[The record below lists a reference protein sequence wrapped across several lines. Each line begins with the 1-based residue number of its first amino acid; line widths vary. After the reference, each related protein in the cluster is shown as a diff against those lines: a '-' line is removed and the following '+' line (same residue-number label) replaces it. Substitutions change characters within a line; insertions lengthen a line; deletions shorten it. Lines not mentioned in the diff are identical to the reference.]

1 MSGVETE
8 SGADEALL
16 DIRGLRIEAVSGA
29 VLADGIDLTLRRGEV
44 LGLIGESGAG
54 KSTLGLAAL
63 VYARPG
69 CRITGGQI
77 VLAGR
82 DIRTLDANGRRKL
95 RGLRVAYV
103 AQSAAAAFNPAMT
116 LMQQVCE
123 GPMRHGIMNQAEAR
137 AKAIELFK
145 ALDLPDPETFGQR
158 YPHEASGGQLQR
170 AMVAMA
176 MSCRPDI
183 LVLDEPT
190 TALDVTT
197 QIEVLALLRQLIR
210 DYGTAALYVTH
221 DLSVVAQIA
230 DRILVL
236 RHGKM
241 VETGTTTKILTAP
254 ETDYARALVA
264 ERRAAVGAVTVESTV
279 RASPILSV
287 DDVTIKYGPVIAVE
301 HVAFSVGRGE
311 TVAVVGESGS
321 GKSTLAYAIVGQN
334 KPSAGGF
341 RFGDVTLPPGF
352 KARTADQRRR
362 IQLIYQLP
370 DIALNP
376 RQSIEDIIGRPV
388 AFFEKRTRREVRDR
402 VVELLTLVGLPTDFV
417 GRRPGQLSGGQKQRV
432 CIARALAARPD
443 LILCD
448 EVTSALDPLVAEEIL
463 KLLKQLQDELG
474 VSYLF
479 ITHDLG
485 TVKRIAHRVVVMLK
499 GRMVA
504 EGPTKDV
511 FGSPQDDYTRKLLL
525 SVPEMRT
532 DWLDEALGRRE
543 LWRGGAARLSE
554 NLA

>member
-1 MSGVETE
+1 MTDQSAAAKET
-8 SGADEALL
+8 LL
-16 DIRGLRIEAVSGA
+16 EIKDLRIEAGASA
-29 VLADGIDLTLRRGEV
+29 VLADGIDLVLRRGEV

-69 CRITGGQI
+69 CRITRGQI
-77 VLAGR
+77 LLGGADLR
-82 DIRTLDANGRRKL
+82 ALDARGRRAL
-95 RGLRVAYV
+95 RGVRVAYV
-103 AQSAAAAFNPAMT
+103 AQSAASAFNPAMT

-123 GPMRHGIMNQAEAR
+123 GPLRHGVMGRREAEEN
-137 AKAIELFK
+137 AIALFT
-145 ALDLPDPETFGQR
+145 ALDLPDPKTFGSR

-176 MSCRPDI
+176 MSCRPDL

-197 QIEVLALLRQLIR
+197 QIEVLAKLRELIR

-241 VETGTTTKILTAP
+241 VETGTTTQILTAP
-254 ETDYARALVA
+254 TTPYARALVA
-264 ERRAAVGAVTVESTV
+264 ERQAAMSSHGVAGAPRATTVLAVEGVTV
-279 RASPILSV
+279 
-287 DDVTIKYGPVIAVE
+287 KYGRLTAVDQ
-301 HVAFSVGRGE
+301 VGFTVGRAE

-321 GKSTLAYAIVGQN
+321 GKSTLAYAAVGQIT
-334 KPSAGGF
+334 PSNGGF
-341 RFGDVTLPPGF
+341 RFGETMLPPSC
-352 KARTADQRRR
+352 KARSPDQRRR

-376 RQSIEDIIGRPV
+376 RQTIGDILGRPV
-388 AFFEKRTRREVRDR
+388 AFFEALPRAAVRAR
-402 VVELLTLVGLPTDFV
+402 VAEMLRLVGLPEDFV
-417 GRRPGQLSGGQKQRV
+417 QRLPGQLSGGQKQRV
-432 CIARALAARPD
+432 CIARALAARPE
-443 LILCD
+443 LVICD

-504 EGPTKDV
+504 EGRTADIFDNP
-511 FGSPQDDYTRKLLL
+511 PDDYTRKLLL

-532 DWLDEALGRRE
+532 DWLDEALQRRE
-543 LWRGGAARLSE
+543 VWRAGAAPA
-554 NLA
+554 LA

>member
-1 MSGVETE
+1 MTSAGANTET
-8 SGADEALL
+8 LL
-16 DIRGLRIEAVSGA
+16 EIKNLRIEAGTSA
-29 VLADGIDLTLRRGEV
+29 VLADSIDLVLRRGEV

-54 KSTLGLAAL
+54 KSTLGLAAM

-69 CRITGGQI
+69 CRITGGEI
-77 VLAGR
+77 LLSGTDLR
-82 DIRTLDANGRRKL
+82 RLDARGRRAL
-95 RGLRVAYV
+95 RGVRVAYV
-103 AQSAAAAFNPAMT
+103 AQSAASAFNPSMT

-123 GPMRHGIMNQAEAR
+123 GPLRHGIMGRREAEA
-137 AKAIELFK
+137 KAVELFA
-145 ALDLPDPETFGQR
+145 ALDLPDPKNFGDR

-176 MSCRPDI
+176 MSCRPDL

-197 QIEVLALLRQLIR
+197 QIE
-210 DYGTAALYVTH
+210 ALYVTH

-241 VETGTTTKILTAP
+241 VETGTTTEILTAP
-254 ETDYARALVA
+254 TSPYTRALVA
-264 ERRAAVGAVTVESTV
+264 ERQAAMSGTGAVGGPRATPVLAVEG
-279 RASPILSV
+279 
-287 DDVTIKYGPVIAVE
+287 VTIKYGNLTAVDSIG
-301 HVAFSVGRGE
+301 FLVGRAE

-321 GKSTLAYAIVGQN
+321 GKSTLAYAAVGQIT
-334 KPSAGGF
+334 PAVGGF
-341 RFGDVTLPPGF
+341 RFGEALLPPSYKG
-352 KARTADQRRR
+352 RTLDQRRR

-376 RQSIEDIIGRPV
+376 RQSIGDILGRPV
-388 AFFEKRTRREVRDR
+388 AFFEKLSRAAVRAR
-402 VVELLTLVGLPTDFV
+402 VDELLRLVGLPLDFA
-417 GRRPGQLSGGQKQRV
+417 GRFPGQLSGGQKQRV
-432 CIARALAARPD
+432 CIARALAARPE
-443 LILCD
+443 LVICD

-463 KLLKQLQDELG
+463 KLLKQLQDDLG

-504 EGPTKDV
+504 EGTTAAIFDTPPDE
-511 FGSPQDDYTRKLLL
+511 YTRKLLL

-532 DWLDEALGRRE
+532 DWLDEALQRRE
-543 LWRGGAARLSE
+543 IWRAGPAPA
-554 NLA
+554 LA

>member
-1 MSGVETE
+1 MTPS
-8 SGADEALL
+8 EAKTDLLL
-16 DIRGLRIEAVSGA
+16 DIKGLRIEAGASA
-29 VLADGIDLTLRRGEV
+29 VLADGIDLVLRRGEV

-69 CRITGGQI
+69 CRITKGQI
-77 VLAGR
+77 LLSGK
-82 DIRTLDANGRRKL
+82 DIRGLNAKGRRAL
-95 RGLRVAYV
+95 RGVRVAYV
-103 AQSAAAAFNPAMT
+103 AQSAASAFNPAMT

-123 GPMRHGIMNQAEAR
+123 GPLRHGLMGRKEAETNAV
-137 AKAIELFK
+137 ALFK
-145 ALDLPDPETFGQR
+145 ALDLPDPENFGSR

-176 MSCRPDI
+176 MSCRPDL

-197 QIEVLALLRQLIR
+197 QIEVLAKLRELIR

-241 VETGTTTKILTAP
+241 VETGTTTEILTAP
-254 ETDYARALVA
+254 TSPYTRALVA
-264 ERRAAVGAVTVESTV
+264 ERQAAMSGTGAVGGQRNATVLAVE
-279 RASPILSV
+279 
-287 DDVTIKYGPVIAVE
+287 DVTIKYGSLTAVDK
-301 HVAFSVGRGE
+301 VGFRVGRAE

-321 GKSTLAYAIVGQN
+321 GKSTLAYAAVGQIV
-334 KPSAGGF
+334 PADGGF
-341 RFGDVTLPPGF
+341 RFGEAMLPPNY

-376 RQSIEDIIGRPV
+376 RQSIGDILGRPV
-388 AFFEKRTRREVRDR
+388 AFFEKLSASAVRER
-402 VVELLTLVGLPTDFV
+402 VAELLRLVGLPEDFV
-417 GRRPGQLSGGQKQRV
+417 TRLPGQLSGGQKQRV
-432 CIARALAARPD
+432 CIARALAARPE
-443 LILCD
+443 LVICD
-448 EVTSALDPLVAEEIL
+448 EVTSALDPLVAEDIL

-504 EGPTKDV
+504 EGATADIFDTPPDE
-511 FGSPQDDYTRKLLL
+511 YTRKLLL

-532 DWLDEALGRRE
+532 DWLDEALKRRDI
-543 LWRGGAARLSE
+543 WRAGPAPA
-554 NLA
+554 LA

>member
-1 MSGVETE
+1 MTSAAANTET
-8 SGADEALL
+8 LL
-16 DIRGLRIEAVSGA
+16 EIKNLRIEAGTSA
-29 VLADGIDLTLRRGEV
+29 VLADGIDLVLRRGEV

-54 KSTLGLAAL
+54 KSTLGLAAM

-69 CRITGGQI
+69 CRITGGEI
-77 VLAGR
+77 LLSGADLR
-82 DIRTLDANGRRKL
+82 RLDAKGRRAL
-95 RGLRVAYV
+95 RGVRVAYV
-103 AQSAAAAFNPAMT
+103 AQSAASAFNPAMT

-123 GPMRHGIMNQAEAR
+123 GPLRHGIMTRREAE
-137 AKAIELFK
+137 AKAIELFA
-145 ALDLPDPETFGQR
+145 ALDLPDPKHFGER

-176 MSCRPDI
+176 MSCRPDL

-197 QIEVLALLRQLIR
+197 QIEVLAKLRELIR

-241 VETGTTTKILTAP
+241 VETGTTTEILTAP
-254 ETDYARALVA
+254 TSPYTRALVA
-264 ERRAAVGAVTVESTV
+264 ERLAAMSGTGAVGAPRAAPVLAVEG
-279 RASPILSV
+279 
-287 DDVTIKYGPVIAVE
+287 VTIKYGNLTAVDSIG
-301 HVAFSVGRGE
+301 FLVGRAE

-321 GKSTLAYAIVGQN
+321 GKSTLAYAAVGQIV
-334 KPSAGGF
+334 PAAGGF
-341 RFGDVTLPPGF
+341 RFGEALLPPSY
-352 KARTADQRRR
+352 KARSLDQRRR

-376 RQSIEDIIGRPV
+376 RQSIGDILGRPV
-388 AFFEKRTRREVRDR
+388 AFFEKLSRAAVRAR
-402 VVELLTLVGLPTDFV
+402 VDELLRLVGLPLDFA
-417 GRRPGQLSGGQKQRV
+417 GRFPGQLSGGQKQRV
-432 CIARALAARPD
+432 CIARALAARPE
-443 LILCD
+443 LVICD

-463 KLLKQLQDELG
+463 KLLKQLQDDLG

-504 EGPTKDV
+504 EGTTAAIFDTPPDE
-511 FGSPQDDYTRKLLL
+511 YTRKLLL

-532 DWLDEALGRRE
+532 DWLDEALQRRE
-543 LWRGGAARLSE
+543 IWRAGPAPA
-554 NLA
+554 LA

>member
-1 MSGVETE
+1 MTDQCAAAKET
-8 SGADEALL
+8 LL
-16 DIRGLRIEAVSGA
+16 EIKDLRIEAGASA
-29 VLADGIDLTLRRGEV
+29 VLADGIDLVLRRGEV

-69 CRITGGQI
+69 CRITRGQI
-77 VLAGR
+77 LLGGADLR
-82 DIRTLDANGRRKL
+82 SLDARGRRAL
-95 RGLRVAYV
+95 RGVRVAYV
-103 AQSAAAAFNPAMT
+103 AQSAASAFNPAMT

-123 GPMRHGIMNQAEAR
+123 GPLRHGRMGRREAEAN
-137 AKAIELFK
+137 AIALFT
-145 ALDLPDPETFGQR
+145 ALDLPDPKTFGSR

-176 MSCRPDI
+176 MSCRPDL

-197 QIEVLALLRQLIR
+197 QIEVLAKLRELIR

-241 VETGTTTKILTAP
+241 VETGTTTQILTAP
-254 ETDYARALVA
+254 TTPYARALVA
-264 ERRAAVGAVTVESTV
+264 ERQAAMSGHGVAGAPRATTVLAVEDVTV
-279 RASPILSV
+279 
-287 DDVTIKYGPVIAVE
+287 KYGRLTAVDR
-301 HVAFSVGRGE
+301 VGFTVGRAE

-321 GKSTLAYAIVGQN
+321 GKSTLAYAAVGQIT
-334 KPSAGGF
+334 PADGGF
-341 RFGDVTLPPGF
+341 RFGETMLPPSY
-352 KARTADQRRR
+352 KARSPDQRRR

-376 RQSIEDIIGRPV
+376 RQTIGDILGRPV
-388 AFFEKRTRREVRDR
+388 AFFEALPRAAVRAR
-402 VVELLTLVGLPTDFV
+402 VAEMLRLVGLPEDFV
-417 GRRPGQLSGGQKQRV
+417 QRLPGQLSGGQKQRV
-432 CIARALAARPD
+432 CIARALAARPE
-443 LILCD
+443 LVICD

-463 KLLKQLQDELG
+463 KLLKKLQDELG

-504 EGPTKDV
+504 EGRTADIFDNP
-511 FGSPQDDYTRKLLL
+511 PDDYTRKLLL

-532 DWLDEALGRRE
+532 DWLDEALKRRDI
-543 LWRGGAARLSE
+543 WRAGAAPA
-554 NLA
+554 LA

>member
-1 MSGVETE
+1 MTE
-8 SGADEALL
+8 DMLL
-16 DIRGLRIEAVSGA
+16 EIKGLRIEAGASA
-29 VLADGIDLTLRRGEV
+29 VLADGIDFVLRRGEV

-63 VYARPG
+63 IYARPG

-77 VLAGR
+77 LLAGK
-82 DIRTLDANGRRKL
+82 DLRTLNAQGRRAL
-95 RGLRVAYV
+95 RGVRVAYV
-103 AQSAAAAFNPAMT
+103 AQSAASAFNPAMT
-116 LMQQVCE
+116 LMSQVCE
-123 GPMRHGIMNQAEAR
+123 GPIRHGLMKRQEAEAN
-137 AKAIELFK
+137 AVALFK
-145 ALDLPDPETFGQR
+145 ALDLPDPENFGGR

-176 MSCRPDI
+176 MSCRPDL

-197 QIEVLALLRQLIR
+197 QIEVLAKLRELIH
-210 DYGTAALYVTH
+210 DFNTAALYVTH

-241 VETGTTTKILTAP
+241 VETGTTTEILTAP
-254 ETDYARALVA
+254 TSPYTRALVA
-264 ERRAAVGAVTVESTV
+264 ERQAAMSGPSAIGAPRATTVLAVEG
-279 RASPILSV
+279 
-287 DDVTIKYGPVIAVE
+287 VTIRYGSLTAVDA
-301 HVAFSVGRGE
+301 VAFRVGRAE

-321 GKSTLAYAIVGQN
+321 GKSTLAYAAVGQIV
-334 KPSAGGF
+334 PASGGF
-341 RFGDVTLPPGF
+341 RFGEALLPPNY

-376 RQSIEDIIGRPV
+376 RQRIGDILGRPV
-388 AFFEKRTRREVRDR
+388 SFFDKLQRSAVRER
-402 VVELLTLVGLPTDFV
+402 VAELMRLVGLPVEFV
-417 GRRPGQLSGGQKQRV
+417 TRLPGQLSGGQKQRV
-432 CIARALAARPD
+432 CIARALAARPE
-443 LILCD
+443 LVICD
-448 EVTSALDPLVAEEIL
+448 EVTSALDPLVAEDIL

-504 EGPTKDV
+504 EGTTAEI
-511 FGSPQDDYTRKLLL
+511 FGTPPDDYTRKLLL

-532 DWLDEALGRRE
+532 DWLDEALQRRE
-543 LWRGGAARLSE
+543 IWRAAPV
-554 NLA
+554 LA

>member
-1 MSGVETE
+1 MTE
-8 SGADEALL
+8 DVLL
-16 DIRGLRIEAVSGA
+16 EIKGLRIEAGTSA
-29 VLADGIDLTLRRGEV
+29 VLADGIDLVLRRGEV

-54 KSTLGLAAL
+54 KSTLGLAAM

-69 CRITGGQI
+69 CRITSGQI
-77 VLAGR
+77 LLGGT
-82 DIRTLDANGRRKL
+82 DLRTLNASGRRAL
-95 RGLRVAYV
+95 RGVRVAYV
-103 AQSAAAAFNPAMT
+103 AQSAASAFNPAMT

-123 GPMRHGIMNQAEAR
+123 GPLRHGLMGRREAEAN
-137 AKAIELFK
+137 AVAMFK
-145 ALDLPDPETFGQR
+145 ALDLPDPVNFGSR

-170 AMVAMA
+170 AMAAMA
-176 MSCRPDI
+176 MSCRPDL

-197 QIEVLALLRQLIR
+197 QIEVLAKLRELIR
-210 DYGTAALYVTH
+210 DFHTAALYVTH

-241 VETGTTTKILTAP
+241 VETGTTTEILTAP
-254 ETDYARALVA
+254 TSPYTRALVA
-264 ERRAAVGAVTVESTV
+264 ERQAAMSGHGVVGAPRAATVLAVEG
-279 RASPILSV
+279 
-287 DDVTIKYGPVIAVE
+287 VTIKYGNLTAVDDIG
-301 HVAFSVGRGE
+301 FKVGRAE

-321 GKSTLAYAIVGQN
+321 GKSTLAYAAVGQIT
-334 KPSAGGF
+334 PADGGF
-341 RFGDVTLPPGF
+341 RFGETLLPPSY
-352 KARTADQRRR
+352 KARTPDQRRR

-376 RQSIEDIIGRPV
+376 RQSIGDILGRPV
-388 AFFEKRTRREVRDR
+388 SFFEKLPGAAVRER
-402 VVELLTLVGLPTDFV
+402 VTELLRLVGLPEDFV
-417 GRRPGQLSGGQKQRV
+417 TRLPGQLSGGQKQRV
-432 CIARALAARPD
+432 CIARALAARPE
-443 LILCD
+443 LVICD
-448 EVTSALDPLVAEEIL
+448 EVTSALDPLVAEDIL

-504 EGPTKDV
+504 EGTTAAIFDTPPDE
-511 FGSPQDDYTRKLLL
+511 YTRKLLL

-532 DWLDEALGRRE
+532 DWLDEALRRRE
-543 LWRGGAARLSE
+543 IWRAGPAPA
-554 NLA
+554 LA

>member
-1 MSGVETE
+1 MTAAATSNET
-8 SGADEALL
+8 LL
-16 DIRGLRIEAVSGA
+16 DIRHLRIEAGASA
-29 VLADGIDLTLRRGEV
+29 VLVDDIDLLLRRGEV

-54 KSTLGLAAL
+54 KSTIGLAAL

-69 CRITGGQI
+69 CRITGGEI
-77 VLAGR
+77 LLAGKDLR
-82 DIRTLDANGRRKL
+82 KLDANGRRGL
-95 RGLRVAYV
+95 RGVRVAYV
-103 AQSAAAAFNPAMT
+103 AQSAASAFNPAMT

-123 GPMRHGIMNQAEAR
+123 GPLRHGVMGRREAAENAV
-137 AKAIELFK
+137 ALFA
-145 ALDLPDPETFGQR
+145 ALDLPDPKTFGDR

-176 MSCRPDI
+176 MSCRPDL

-197 QIEVLALLRQLIR
+197 QIEVLAKLRELIR

-241 VETGTTTKILTAP
+241 VETGTTTQILTAP
-254 ETDYARALVA
+254 ATAYARALVA
-264 ERRAAVGAVTVESTV
+264 ERQAAMSGHGIAGAPRAATVLAVEE
-279 RASPILSV
+279 
-287 DDVTIKYGPVIAVE
+287 VTIKYGSLTAVDR
-301 HVAFSVGRGE
+301 VAFTVGRAE

-321 GKSTLAYAIVGQN
+321 GKSTLAYAAVGQIT
-334 KPSAGGF
+334 PSDGGF
-341 RFGDVTLPPGF
+341 RFGDALLPPSY
-352 KARTADQRRR
+352 KARSLDQRRR

-376 RQSIEDIIGRPV
+376 RQSIGDILGRPV
-388 AFFEKRTRREVRDR
+388 AFFDKLPGHAVRQR
-402 VVELLTLVGLPTDFV
+402 VGELLRLVGLPEDFV
-417 GRRPGQLSGGQKQRV
+417 SRLPGQLSGGQKQRV
-432 CIARALAARPD
+432 CIARALAARPE
-443 LILCD
+443 LVICD

-504 EGPTKDV
+504 EGRTADIFDDPT
-511 FGSPQDDYTRKLLL
+511 DDYTRKLLL

-532 DWLDEALGRRE
+532 DWLDEALQRRE
-543 LWRGGAARLSE
+543 IWRGGTAAVP
-554 NLA
+554 A

>member
-1 MSGVETE
+1 MTE
-8 SGADEALL
+8 DMLL
-16 DIRGLRIEAVSGA
+16 EIKGLRIEAGASA
-29 VLADGIDLTLRRGEV
+29 VLADGIDFVLRRGEV

-63 VYARPG
+63 IYARPG

-77 VLAGR
+77 LLAGK
-82 DIRTLDANGRRKL
+82 DLRTLNAQGRRAL
-95 RGLRVAYV
+95 RGVRVAYV
-103 AQSAAAAFNPAMT
+103 AQSAASAFNPAMT
-116 LMQQVCE
+116 LMSQVCE
-123 GPMRHGIMNQAEAR
+123 GPIRHGLMKRQEAEAN
-137 AKAIELFK
+137 AVALFK
-145 ALDLPDPETFGQR
+145 ALDLPDPENFGGR

-176 MSCRPDI
+176 MSCRPDL

-197 QIEVLALLRQLIR
+197 QIEVLAKLRELIH
-210 DYGTAALYVTH
+210 DFNTAALYVTH

-241 VETGTTTKILTAP
+241 VETGTTTEILTAP
-254 ETDYARALVA
+254 TSPYTRALVA
-264 ERRAAVGAVTVESTV
+264 ERQAAMSGPSAIGAPRATTVLAVEG
-279 RASPILSV
+279 
-287 DDVTIKYGPVIAVE
+287 VTIRYGSLTAVDA
-301 HVAFSVGRGE
+301 VAFRVGRAE

-321 GKSTLAYAIVGQN
+321 GKSTLAYAAVGQIV
-334 KPSAGGF
+334 PASGGF
-341 RFGDVTLPPGF
+341 RFGEALLPPNY

-376 RQSIEDIIGRPV
+376 RQRIGDILGRPV
-388 AFFEKRTRREVRDR
+388 SFFDKLQRSAVRER
-402 VVELLTLVGLPTDFV
+402 VAELMRLVGLPVEFV
-417 GRRPGQLSGGQKQRV
+417 TRLPGQLSGGQKQRV
-432 CIARALAARPD
+432 CIARALAARPE
-443 LILCD
+443 LVICD
-448 EVTSALDPLVAEEIL
+448 EVTSALDPLVAEDIL

-504 EGPTKDV
+504 EGTTAEI
-511 FGSPQDDYTRKLLL
+511 FGTPPDDYTRKLLL

-532 DWLDEALGRRE
+532 DWLDEALQRRE
-543 LWRGGAARLSE
+543 IWRAAPA
-554 NLA
+554 LA